1 MSFAIT
7 AAMAGLA
14 MVSTGMQIKAQNEAL
29 QEQQE
34 SVAATTRMN
43 YALKQQQ
50 EQELKEQ
57 AGLEKTKVAIEKFQE
72 RGKIQAAQAESGVAG
87 ASPLREFANTYL
99 QESLTQGSI
108 TATTESKQRTLALE
122 NQSTY
127 LQGLSQI
134 NQLESQKTDES
145 DAWMQTIMSGVQGG
159 MSGYSM
165 GSSLGASSATT
176 AGGSTVASSSTQG
189 ISRGLSEGVVDSNAG
204 GLW

>member
-1 MSFAIT
+1 
-7 AAMAGLA
+7 
-14 MVSTGMQIKAQNEAL
+14 
-29 QEQQE
+29 
-34 SVAATTRMN
+34 MN

-145 DAWMQTIMSGVQGG
+145 GAWMQTIMSGVQGG
-159 MSGYSM
+159 MSVYSM
-165 GSSLGASSATT
+165 GSSM
-176 AGGSTVASSSTQG
+176 GGSTSGYASGATTASSSTQG
-189 ISRGLSEGVVDSNAG
+189 ISRGLSEGSTSSSWGNSSIEG
-204 GLW
+204 